1 MCRIVVAETPG
12 FEKKLETIDFRIRE
26 VLAYV
31 LRNSATPVNY
41 GRRHRNGQS
50 ISSAMAESAVNQIIN
65 TRMCKRQQMRW
76 TPRGAHFLLQVRCA
90 ILNGDAAE
98 KLHAYEASSQ
108 YRMDPDIE
116 EFIALLR
123 RAA

>member
-41 GRRHRNGQS
+41 GRRRRKANTS
-50 ISSAMAESAVNQIIN
+50 ISAGTIDHDFSTNRDFRPGGRIS
-65 TRMCKRQQMRW
+65 
-76 TPRGAHFLLQVRCA
+76 LLHG
-90 ILNGDAAE
+90 N
-98 KLHAYEASSQ
+98 
-108 YRMDPDIE
+108 P
-116 EFIALLR
+116 LR
-123 RAA
+123 RLP